1 MKKIVSMMALGL
13 MLMSPAASYAQ
24 KIGYVVANNVFVEYD
39 KMNGISDKIKAKFAD
54 KQKELEDLNAKLIA
68 QDKEIKTNSLL
79 MTESKLEDSK
89 KKLQK
94 MAIEFRQK
102 EMGVQKE
109 FQKAQSAE
117 MGKFSQVVSEIIN
130 AYGKEKGYDIILRDG
145 AAYVADSVNIT
156 SDIIKRLKKTKK

>member
-1 MKKIVSMMALGL
+1 MKKIVSMMVLGL
-13 MLMSPAASYAQ
+13 MLITPVASYAQ

-39 KMNGISDKIKAKFAD
+39 KKHGISEKIKAQFAG
-54 KQKELEDLNAKLIA
+54 KQKELEDLNAKLVA
-68 QDKEIKTNSLL
+68 QDKEIKTNALL

-94 MAIEFRQK
+94 MVIEFRQK

-109 FQKAQSAE
+109 YQKAQNAE
-117 MGKFSQVVSEIIN
+117 MGKFSKVVSEIIN
-130 AYGKEKGYDIILRDG
+130 DYGKEKGYDIILRDG

-156 SDIIKRLKKTKK
+156 SDIIAQLKKSKK